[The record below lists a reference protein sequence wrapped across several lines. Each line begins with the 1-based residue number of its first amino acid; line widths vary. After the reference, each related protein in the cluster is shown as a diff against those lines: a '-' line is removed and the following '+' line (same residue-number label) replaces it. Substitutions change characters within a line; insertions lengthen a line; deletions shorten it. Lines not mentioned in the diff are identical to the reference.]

1 MGLGD
6 WRSGLLG
13 RELQRERRIINFSAA
28 ESKRGKPPRLPSR
41 ELSKWS
47 WRSLNLNVDLEY
59 SFLLYVYTIFSTF
72 IVCGVVSLIWRL
84 DEDKIRP
91 F

>member
-13 RELQRERRIINFSAA
+13 RELEGEGRIINFSAA

-59 SFLLYVYTIFSTF
+59 KFLLYTYTIFDTS
-72 IVCGVVSLIWRL
+72 IVCEVASLIWRL
-84 DEDKIRP
+84 DEHTIRP